1 MHLGQ
6 ASQGNLHFLCSISL
20 RVMYVVL
27 SFQKVHIYFVS
38 EWLTSD
44 LDCVLR
50 LTYDWHQPSATPHLL
65 LLSQPAAVL
74 AAAAELGDCQG
85 CCSDCYWLLLTAS
98 GCENNC
104 SEASD
109 IGPRAPA
116 TWTPTRAAGT
126 WRPGDQCRARAA
138 PFCEYRGTI
147 YCWIEFN
154 TQRTYSPLFPK
165 RREALQRKKLN

>member
-85 CCSDCYWLLLTAS
+85 CCSDCYWLLLAVKITAVRHPTS
-98 GCENNC
+98 GREHQPP
-104 SEASD
+104 
-109 IGPRAPA
+109 GH
-116 TWTPTRAAGT
+116 
-126 WRPGDQCRARAA
+126 RPGQ
-138 PFCEYRGTI
+138 RGHGAQVI
-147 YCWIEFN
+147 SAVPELHLSVNIEG
-154 TQRTYSPLFPK
+154 LFIVG
-165 RREALQRKKLN
+165 LNSTLKEPTVHCFQSEEKPCNEKN

>member
-20 RVMYVVL
+20 GVMYVVL

-98 GCENNC
+98 DCENNC

-116 TWTPTRAAGT
+116 ATRTPTRAAGT
-126 WRPGDQCRARAA
+126 WRPGDQGCARAA
-138 PFCEYRGTI
+138 PLCEYLGTD
-147 YCWIEFN
+147 YLLLDWIQHSKN
-154 TQRTYSPLFPK
+154 LQSIVSKAKRSPAM
-165 RREALQRKKLN
+165 RN